1 LKIANINKPE
11 SKFQIFQM
19 SKYAWKLEGRR
30 WMKCTTGDGTVYYH
44 NEETNE
50 TEWEPPEGYISG
62 DEEDAKVRS
71 K

>member
-1 LKIANINKPE
+1 
-11 SKFQIFQM
+11 M